1 MATLNDSLLSGASG
15 KLDGYVIYRVGKKT
29 YMRKLAENVSNPRT
43 DGQTMQRAK
52 LPGAQTM
59 YRAMRDGMLKDV
71 LDVAAR
77 EEERRSGYHWFLH
90 ANMNVFGKEHY
101 IDYSR
106 LKLTAGSLQLPFE
119 MKMIEGDETYALF
132 SWIDNSGSVTAQA
145 TDRLLVAAIFDDEP
159 YSPVVLE
166 MDRSCRSDGA
176 GVVNLPEG
184 TWKTVHLY
192 CFFASETERRYS
204 PCRYFS
210 ISKS

>member
-1 MATLNDSLLSGASG
+1 
-15 KLDGYVIYRVGKKT
+15 
-29 YMRKLAENVSNPRT
+29 
-43 DGQTMQRAK
+43 
-52 LPGAQTM
+52 
-59 YRAMRDGMLKDV
+59 
-71 LDVAAR
+71 
-77 EEERRSGYHWFLH
+77 
-90 ANMNVFGKEHY
+90 
-101 IDYSR
+101 
-106 LKLTAGSLQLPFE
+106 
-119 MKMIEGDETYALF
+119 MIEGDETYALF

-166 MDRSCRSDGA
+166 MDRSCRGDGA